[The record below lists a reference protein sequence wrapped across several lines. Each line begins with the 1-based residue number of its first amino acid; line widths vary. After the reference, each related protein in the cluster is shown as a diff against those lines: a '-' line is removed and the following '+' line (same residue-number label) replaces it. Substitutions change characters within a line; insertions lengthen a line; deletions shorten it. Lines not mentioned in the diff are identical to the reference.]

1 MEALFD
7 WGTESEGLR
16 PEEIFKFSVSE
27 MPFPELWERFDKIPM
42 VRKQHF
48 SMSKFTISNSPP
60 PPGCHGPGVKYNHC
74 LSHASVR
81 CKKLNSAPINAIFH
95 II

>member
-1 MEALFD
+1 VEALFD
-7 WGTESEGLR
+7 WGTVSEGLR
-16 PEEIFKFSVSE
+16 PKEIFKFRVSE

-60 PPGCHGPGVKYNHC
+60 PPVATA
-74 LSHASVR
+74 LR
-81 CKKLNSAPINAIFH
+81 
-95 II
+95 